1 MLQIISRLPTSN
13 LHIQKSISILIQG
26 FLYANLPKHEHEGYK
41 HKSGKVFKAM
51 NFDFKII
58 ENSLY
63 IRFTSY
69 KKQYEE
75 LIANA
80 ILKEGLKLGEIF
92 LIDTQISL
100 KEHRIC
106 KNEAILKGYISC
118 AIKGILGH
126 KVYLEAQDD
135 RHLEMLKTNILQRY
149 ETLKNEEYKDE
160 FELNLLW
167 QEPNFIKN
175 FYYGNNKSPFRATLA
190 KWSIKANKDLINLI
204 LDTGVGSGC
213 MNAGVGFL
221 EVVEK

>member
-1 MLQIISRLPTSN
+1 MLEIHSRLPTSK
-13 LHIQKSISILIQG
+13 LQIQKSLSVLIQG
-26 FLYANLPKHEHEGYK
+26 FIYRHLPAKEHDGYK
-41 HKSGKVFKAM
+41 HKSGKIFKKM
-51 NFDFKII
+51 NFDYYLN
-58 ENSLY
+58 ENELK
-63 IRFTSY
+63 IRFSSY
-69 KKQYEE
+69 ERSFEE
-75 LIANA
+75 KLALK
-80 ILKEGLKLGEIF
+80 ILKEGLTLGAIC
-92 LIDTQISL
+92 IVDTQVSL

-126 KVYLEAQDD
+126 KVYLEAQDN

-204 LDTGVGSGC
+204 LDTGAGSGC